1 MTSDWPPPRQLNR
14 WALFLRRRM
23 NRVAII
29 EQAGNPRFDIVVDG
43 RRLAEHFAGRQ
54 GSHPVQV
61 IPIGWKDADCRYE
74 QETLEQL
81 LGLRSSGLL
90 SGRVPVLVCEQ
101 CGDVAC
107 GALAVRI
114 NRCDAMITWTDWA
127 YENGYEPTT
136 ELTWLT
142 HPALFEFNLN
152 EYEKAFSDTVPSG

>member
-1 MTSDWPPPRQLNR
+1 
-14 WALFLRRRM
+14 M

-81 LGLRSSGLL
+81 LRCIFGHQGRVRGDQCPFFITHIAGVRLALHPLNLPQSKFITGSSG
-90 SGRVPVLVCEQ
+90 P
-101 CGDVAC
+101 
-107 GALAVRI
+107 
-114 NRCDAMITWTDWA
+114 
-127 YENGYEPTT
+127 
-136 ELTWLT
+136 
-142 HPALFEFNLN
+142 
-152 EYEKAFSDTVPSG
+152 YEKFFNIVVDDQEGL

>member
-1 MTSDWPPPRQLNR
+1 
-14 WALFLRRRM
+14 M

-61 IPIGWKDADCRYE
+61 IPIGWKDADSRYE
-74 QETLEQL
+74 RETLEQL
-81 LGLRSSGLL
+81 LGLRPSELL
-90 SGRVPVLVCEQ
+90 SGRVPVLVCEL

-114 NRCDAMITWTDWA
+114 DRSNAVIRWTDWA
-127 YENGYEPTT
+127 YENGYEPAT
-136 ELTWLT
+136 ELIWPTYPT
-142 HPALFEFNLN
+142 LFEFNLN
-152 EYEKAFSDTVPSG
+152 EYERAFSNVVPSG